1 MISNEFYKRF
11 MSSVILLPLILIV
24 IIEGNFFFNIF
35 LILFLILSIIEWL
48 KISFNRVYLFVGVI
62 FLIFSFFSLFEIR
75 NFYKFNDHNIFIFI
89 YILIIC
95 ISTDIGGYIFGKMF
109 KGPKLTKISP
119 NKTYSGSIGAFILS
133 LLTTYFYI
141 DNSHLFFDISIKF
154 DFIFLLTT
162 FFISFISQIGDILI
176 SFFKRISNVKDTGNL
191 IPGHGGILDRIDGI
205 IFAYPIF
212 YILQNFINFLWKKKL

>member
-75 NFYKFNDHNIFIFI
+75 NFYKLNDHNIFIFM

-141 DNSHLFFDISIKF
+141 DNSHL
-154 DFIFLLTT
+154 
-162 FFISFISQIGDILI
+162 
-176 SFFKRISNVKDTGNL
+176 
-191 IPGHGGILDRIDGI
+191 DR
-205 IFAYPIF
+205 
-212 YILQNFINFLWKKKL
+212 KSVV

>member
-191 IPGHGGILDRIDGI
+191 VPGHGGILDRIDGI

-212 YILQNFINFLWKKKL
+212 YILQNFINFL

>member
-141 DNSHLFFDISIKF
+141 DISYLFFDISIKF
-154 DFIFLLTT
+154 DLIFLLTT

-212 YILQNFINFLWKKKL
+212 YILQNFINFL

>member
-141 DNSHLFFDISIKF
+141 DISHLFFDISIKF

-212 YILQNFINFLWKKKL
+212 YILQNFINFL

>member
-35 LILFLILSIIEWL
+35 LILFLILSIMEWL

-75 NFYKFNDHNIFIFI
+75 NFYKLNDHNIFIFI

-212 YILQNFINFLWKKKL
+212 YILQNFINFL